1 MSPTEEE
8 ETERHNDNTCMFPGC
23 DRLAVESTERGY
35 GESYKPRYCDLD
47 EHNAG
52 NMYQAISEEEGSG
65 DAPA

>member
-1 MSPTEEE
+1 MSPTEE

-23 DRLAVESTERGY
+23 DRLAVESTERGF

-52 NMYQAISEEEGSG
+52 NLHQEMAKKDGSG